1 MTNLAVVFVEC
12 KEGRANKCFT
22 STRMQCRGKRFFY
35 GTLELAAEASDGDG
49 GVPEACGADD
59 GIDAPAEC
67 EQQQH
72 QRHTNV
78 IHAHCVAG
86 GDVGL

>member
-1 MTNLAVVFVEC
+1 MQRGTRQEMLHQRAHAMPTKAFFVF
-12 KEGRANKCFT
+12 F
-22 STRMQCRGKRFFY
+22 M
-35 GTLELAAEASDGDG
+35 ELWSEASDGDG

-67 EQQQH
+67 EHQQH

-86 GDVGL
+86 GNVGL